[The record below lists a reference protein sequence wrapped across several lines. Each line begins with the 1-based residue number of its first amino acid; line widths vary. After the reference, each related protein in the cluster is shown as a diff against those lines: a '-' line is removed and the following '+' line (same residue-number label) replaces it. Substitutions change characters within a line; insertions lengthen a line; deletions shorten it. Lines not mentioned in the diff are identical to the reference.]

1 MLGGIVAEW
10 SKAGDSSV
18 HFHIFMWLPL
28 LSEGA
33 GSNPV
38 DARFF
43 SFAAASA
50 ALILVIGPDFY
61 TIMNANVN
69 HERYTQSIAMIH
81 SQYQLNAMN

>member
-1 MLGGIVAEW
+1 MASWPSGLRR
-10 SKAGDSSV
+10 GDSSF

-43 SFAAASA
+43 SLCCRFRCPDPCNRA
-50 ALILVIGPDFY
+50 DFY

-81 SQYQLNAMN
+81 SQYQLNAVN